1 MITNKRVWVEYTR
14 HLEGWNYSEMLEWT
28 DFCDLCMEYGVEVTF
43 CCFEDDPRINME

>member
-14 HLEGWNYSEMLEWT
+14 HLEGWT